1 MEHAAADYQSNY
13 STIRFFKIVPIT
25 LRTSFIIGL
34 MKLATEL
41 EVSLREFISAGAAE
55 VCERG
60 GRLTPLSKLSW
71 EVPRKDC
78 RRAALRRTIA
88 HLRQNRRRFGR
99 GLTQRRSQWQRPYA
113 EICGQTNVRRNRQSC
128 PANAGVE
135 REMNCGARS
144 IFLDVSGRGELV
156 MIFCRASNNQ

>member
-1 MEHAAADYQSNY
+1 MEHAAAGYQSNY

-25 LRTSFIIGL
+25 LRTSFIVGL

-88 HLRQNRRRFGR
+88 HLRQNRCCFGR
-99 GLTQRRSQWQRPYA
+99 GRAQHHSQRQKTYA
-113 EICGQTNVRRNRQSC
+113 EIYGQTNIRRNRQSC
-128 PANAGVE
+128 PANPGGE
-135 REMNCGARS
+135 REIDAGPT
-144 IFLDVSGRGELV
+144 
-156 MIFCRASNNQ
+156 